1 MTVPKHLPRPRT
13 DTYVCALML
22 QVGRSSATESKK
34 TAQKAQ
40 AARQNTPTSEAADT
54 RAVVAPNQPEGTAAA
69 QRLADEHAALQ
80 EDDRAT
86 TTTDEAGPATSRRP
100 TAQAEVLSQ
109 DASEIEAAQ
118 LDKALEDS
126 AREARELA
134 ELIAIDAHEL
144 AVRMEASSSLDTTVP
159 VEEDEIAIVTAPTA
173 APLSVTADGLGPAG
187 SSSSA
192 HEADRTCV
200 VCMHQPQSDAA
211 LPCLHLIYCGDC
223 AALMRGK
230 PCALCMREVS
240 EIREVFRG

>member
-13 DTYVCALML
+13 DTHVCALML

-109 DASEIEAAQ
+109 EASAIEAAQ
-118 LDKALEDS
+118 LHRALEDS

-134 ELIAIDAHEL
+134 KIEAHEL
-144 AVRMEASSSLDTTVP
+144 AVCIEASPSPDTAVP
-159 VEEDEIAIVTAPTA
+159 VEEEAIVTAPTA
-173 APLSVTADGLGPAG
+173 APLSVAADGLGPAG

-200 VCMHQPQSDAA
+200 VCMHQPQSHAA